1 MNANLEHIRKNGHNE
16 RVKIK
21 VYPVGGS
28 ASAGGGGGGREKK
41 EEEGLIT
48 HGKTSLR

>member
-28 ASAGGGGGGREKK
+28 ASAGGGGGG
-41 EEEGLIT
+41 
-48 HGKTSLR
+48 GKRRRKRA